1 VVLTLII
8 AGACSHHFHLSSS
21 HLPAFFAA
29 GCASLRRLNSA
40 LHQLSSLGSS
50 PDISATGLHLR
61 RQIVGTVAVVFFT
74 FLLRACMS
82 VVLALANAFN
92 NSGQSDCPGF
102 QNLCSS
108 CRFVSSNATLQ
119 VTLVLTRC
127 CSNEAN
133 HALAWLDFTPQF
145 QLSIVLISSPLALLV
160 ALWGM
165 TSQRMLQL
173 IATSHLAP
181 SSSSLLLP
189 AN

>member
-1 VVLTLII
+1 
-8 AGACSHHFHLSSS
+8 
-21 HLPAFFAA
+21 
-29 GCASLRRLNSA
+29 LRRLNSA

-50 PDISATGLHLR
+50 PDISVTGLHLR